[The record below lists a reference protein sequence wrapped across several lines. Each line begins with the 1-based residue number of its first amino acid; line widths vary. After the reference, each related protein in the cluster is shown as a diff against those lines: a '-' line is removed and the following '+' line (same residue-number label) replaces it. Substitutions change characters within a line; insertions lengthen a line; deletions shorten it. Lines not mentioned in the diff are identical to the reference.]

1 MFLSFVAWSDDDF
14 NNSDEDKSALALA
27 FSHVAEQRKLAIVA
41 ESGVDVNNDG
51 VIDEKDAELE
61 MLELG
66 TMERDLMASKI
77 FDEFVTPEEEL
88 RRMFDRVQRS
98 MQTRYVQSSVPV
110 WRRTFFD
117 GSESKEHQVMYCLSI
132 CTVPQ
137 SIFPVAFVLTICSLP
152 FLTNNYNG
160 DTYLGVDPSCSAAAQ
175 DQSGWL
181 ISATDL

>member
-1 MFLSFVAWSDDDF
+1 MFSSFFSFTHDVSCV
-14 NNSDEDKSALALA
+14 SDEDKSAMALA

-41 ESGVDVNNDG
+41 ECAVDVNNDG

-77 FDEFVTPEEEL
+77 LDEFATPEEEL

-98 MQTRYVQSSVPV
+98 MQARYVQSSVPV

-117 GSESKEHQVMYCLSI
+117 GSESKEHQVAA
-132 CTVPQ
+132 T
-137 SIFPVAFVLTICSLP
+137 
-152 FLTNNYNG
+152 
-160 DTYLGVDPSCSAAAQ
+160 PSVQYPEAPSSTCFT
-175 DQSGWL
+175 L
-181 ISATDL
+181 F